1 MKRLIS
7 VTIASCLALA
17 ISGLAAVDSSQDD
30 YAAAVAKA
38 KKEKKLVMVDVYAP
52 WCLPC
57 KQLDKETFGNRDVGT
72 RLSNQVVTVKL
83 DLEKILND
91 ANLAKQFAKDTIP
104 YVVFLD
110 SDGRRLS
117 EFVGFLSP
125 DDFLKE
131 LDGAIQKATKK

>member
-7 VTIASCLALA
+7 ATIIGCLAMV
-17 ISGLAAVDSSQDD
+17 ISGLAAVDPQHD
-30 YAAAVAKA
+30 YTAAVAKA
-38 KKEKKLVMVDVYAP
+38 KKEKKLVMVDVYAS

-57 KQLDKETFGNRDVGT
+57 KQLDKETFGNKDVQS
-72 RLSNQVVTVKL
+72 RLSNQVITVKL
-83 DLEKILND
+83 DLEKILDD
-91 ANLAKQFAKDTIP
+91 ADLAKQFAKDTIP

-110 SDGRRLS
+110 SDGKRLS

-125 DDFLKE
+125 DDFLKV